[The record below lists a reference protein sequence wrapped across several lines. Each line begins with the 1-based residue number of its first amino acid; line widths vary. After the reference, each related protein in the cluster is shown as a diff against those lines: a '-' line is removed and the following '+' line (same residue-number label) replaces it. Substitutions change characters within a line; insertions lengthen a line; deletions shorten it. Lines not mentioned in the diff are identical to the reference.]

1 MIFFPFERP
10 EPDGAEGQ
18 PGSLAIG
25 NNMIVLPC
33 ADFAQVQS
41 HVILHRIKLHNGAGL
56 NLQPPSDQS
65 APLARP
71 ASSDVGGDFS
81 GPLEGLPISLRAF
94 ICAQVQEFAE
104 ADYRGPFS

>member
-25 NNMIVLPC
+25 NTMIVLPH

-41 HVILHRIKLHNGAGL
+41 HVILHRIKLHNAGVCHA
-56 NLQPPSDQS
+56 NHRRRMESVAVP
-65 APLARP
+65 
-71 ASSDVGGDFS
+71 
-81 GPLEGLPISLRAF
+81 GLP
-94 ICAQVQEFAE
+94 
-104 ADYRGPFS
+104 